1 MKKVKKAVGIR
12 IGQHVHNTEDA
23 RVKVE
28 AAPQQKDHKWGN
40 RLKNLAVKAAKVAK
54 VAKRIPYYIWI
65 WEKAVIAWDWI
76 CENAETIFEVI
87 S

>member
-1 MKKVKKAVGIR
+1 MKKVKKAVGTR
-12 IGQHVHNTEDA
+12 IEQHMHNTEDA

-28 AAPQQKDHKWGN
+28 AAPQQKDRKWGR
-40 RLKNLAVKAAKVAK
+40 RLKTLSVETAK
-54 VAKRIPYYIWI
+54 VAKRVPYYIWI
-65 WEKAVIAWDWI
+65 WEKVVIAWDWI

>member
-1 MKKVKKAVGIR
+1 MKDLKNATGSR
-12 IGQHVHNTEDA
+12 TRLRTHNTEDA

-28 AAPQQKDHKWGN
+28 AAPQQKDRKWGN
-40 RLKNLAVKAAKVAK
+40 RLKTLSVKAAK